1 MNIADDYE
9 PTMSPLCQ
17 SIERDGKSVR
27 VDIYDNGEGGW
38 ILDVVDE
45 FGNSVVWDYR
55 FPTDQDALDDVL
67 SVIKNEGFDAYYSP
81 FGWYKEFELK
91 CKGHPLSEL
100 SRDISSGESKTNS
113 KIKLR
118 NK

>member
-1 MNIADDYE
+1 MNVDDDYE

-45 FGNSVVWDYR
+45 FGNSVVWD
-55 FPTDQDALDDVL
+55 D
-67 SVIKNEGFDAYYSP
+67 SFDAYIVINPENDALRKKYAKQEIDFLFSLLP
-81 FGWYKEFELK
+81 KNEQSVITEDGYELYY
-91 CKGHPLSEL
+91 
-100 SRDISSGESKTNS
+100 R
-113 KIKLR
+113 
-118 NK
+118 

>member
-1 MNIADDYE
+1 MNVDDDYE

-45 FGNSVVWDYR
+45 FGNSVVWDDH
-55 FPTDQDALDDVL
+55 FPTDQEAMDEVLSTIDKEGIDALIGSATVQ
-67 SVIKNEGFDAYYSP
+67 V
-81 FGWYKEFELK
+81 
-91 CKGHPLSEL
+91 H
-100 SRDISSGESKTNS
+100 
-113 KIKLR
+113 
-118 NK
+118 